1 MSHERTVRQLMS
13 ELDHVFGF
21 KTRLRQN
28 KSGLFLEGPNG
39 EIASIGDSGY
49 HALLSPRDQ
58 EAICENFGLD
68 AVLLG
73 LNPRED

>member
-1 MSHERTVRQLMS
+1 MS

-21 KTRLRQN
+21 KARLKQTQ
-28 KSGLFLEGPNG
+28 SGGYYLEGPRG
-39 EIASIGDSGY
+39 ETASTGDKGY
-49 HALLSPRDQ
+49 HSLLSPRDQ

-73 LNPRED
+73 LNPRLD